1 MTDVEK
7 RPNKPVQPIRPAASV
22 ILARDTDP
30 GFEILMLRRTADAAF
45 AGGMYVFPG
54 GRVDGD
60 DHLHVYDALRR
71 GPDASQAS
79 QQVALGA
86 EWRGFW
92 IAGIRESFEE
102 AGVLLAYDRDG
113 ALLDLHDDEIR
124 ARFDDYRHALH
135 RGELSLD
142 AICAREGLVLAI
154 DRMHFLNRWITP
166 EGRPRRF
173 DTRFFI
179 AEAPAKQHGR
189 HDEYETVESQWI
201 APSDALSRNDR
212 GDFGLMSVTRRQLE
226 TLADFATMRAL
237 HDLMTTQRTFPTF
250 RPVLT
255 AAALDSEG

>member
-1 MTDVEK
+1 MAQNG
-7 RPNKPVQPIRPAASV
+7 RPVQPIRPAASV
-22 ILARDTDP
+22 ILARDTNP
-30 GFEILMLRRTADAAF
+30 GFETLMLRRTADAAF

-60 DHLHVYDALRR
+60 DHLHVYDELRR
-71 GPDASQAS
+71 GPNAHQEP
-79 QQVALGA
+79 QQHALGT

-113 ALLDLHDDEIR
+113 TLLDLADETVR

-135 RGELSLD
+135 DHETSLD
-142 AICAREGLVLAI
+142 EICVRERLTLAI

-189 HDEYETVESQWI
+189 HDDYETVDSLWI
-201 APSDALSRNDR
+201 TPRDALDRHDR
-212 GDFGLMSVTRRQLE
+212 GDFGLMSVTHRQLQMLSE
-226 TLADFATMRAL
+226 FGTMQAL
-237 HDLMTTQRTFPTF
+237 HDLMTTAERPFPVN
-250 RPVLT
+250 RPVLSP
-255 AAALDSEG
+255 AALDSEG